1 MLLFFLRRMLYIYF
15 KYLIFKYILD
25 PLKKNVLDVK

>member
-1 MLLFFLRRMLYIYF
+1 MLYIYF